1 MKTVCDGASS
11 GFPAGFW
18 SDQPSTAAQEV
29 LDEMLASRCDRYP
42 VSAHDSVLTWACL
55 VATLNQTTS
64 TRQLN
69 PTVDT

>member
-29 LDEMLASRCDRYP
+29 LDEMLAS
-42 VSAHDSVLTWACL
+42 
-55 VATLNQTTS
+55 TS